1 MLISLNIQ
9 SQRHSLC
16 ALGCIYIPNI
26 SIVITLREGEG
37 GGLRVG
43 ATYMQEPLS
52 KPLYTQFIWP
62 KRRIYI
68 QITDCVIVS

>member
-37 GGLRVG
+37 GGGLEWEPRTCKNPYQNPYILSLYG
-43 ATYMQEPLS
+43 QKEEYTYKS
-52 KPLYTQFIWP
+52 
-62 KRRIYI
+62 
-68 QITDCVIVS
+68 QIA